1 MEDECSMRE
10 PRDISDQLSGLKQHP
25 QESLDD
31 VVRRLAAE
39 VADDEYDDPM
49 KTWKSCPV
57 YKLEVL
63 WKDQSRESAE

>member
-1 MEDECSMRE
+1 MEDECSMRV

-39 VADDEYDDPM
+39 AAGECDDPM
-49 KTWKSCPV
+49 KAWTSCPV

-63 WKDQSRESAE
+63 WKDRSRESAE